1 MATYQPPTE
10 NLPIFDPTVFA
21 VSLAPL
27 TQADADLLYLK
38 FPTAQGTENLL
49 AINVD
54 GQAIFNSIA
63 SFPFALPTSTATV
76 PAFTDSS
83 TKIPTTAWVQ
93 GAITGAVPASIL
105 ATNNTFTGT
114 NAFNNIAPITS
125 TATQPASTDSST
137 KIPTTAWVQTA
148 VSSGSI
154 LATNNIFT
162 GTNTFNNDLV
172 VKDQIT
178 INDPT
183 LVSTTSFSQ
192 QPNSFSIELVGTNPT
207 FNIGVN
213 ASTIQS
219 YNTLNNIME
228 FPPITT
234 FINVAPPTSTATQ
247 PLANDSSTKIPTTAW
262 VQTAIA
268 GATPTIPNIE
278 QVLIAGSNANNQSLT
293 GLASLSVNSVG
304 GVGGIKVIDGSAIST
319 ITQSSAD
326 LVIGSCLGST
336 TAIASSTISFYTTDA
351 ISNDVEQIVIAN
363 ALTSINPPVS
373 FTNITQGS
381 LTSSA
386 VQPASTDSSTKIPT
400 TAWVQSAIAVGS
412 AGTLADVLLA
422 GDDANKKDIVNLNGL
437 NIVTTSG
444 GAPNISLTTGIF
456 NSCNNGATYTANVIT
471 PPNTTIGDKKMR
483 QYFARLYFDPLR
495 ASSTNA
501 TLYQSVQVRTTL
513 TLGLDNNAEVN
524 GTANGMTN
532 WYSTATYGFNWNYMW
547 NFNVAFVDNTS
558 NSQGMTVLDGTSG
571 SNNSGS
577 WSGIDPTI
585 YVEKIGS
592 GPNINYLAFYWVN
605 KKGSA
610 GGSNAFWDIS
620 ACFTLELLNIGQS
633 LDATSSAWIA
643 PYLSQVPE

>member
-125 TATQPASTDSST
+125 TAT
-137 KIPTTAWVQTA
+137 
-148 VSSGSI
+148 
-154 LATNNIFT
+154 
-162 GTNTFNNDLV
+162 
-172 VKDQIT
+172 
-178 INDPT
+178 
-183 LVSTTSFSQ
+183 
-192 QPNSFSIELVGTNPT
+192 
-207 FNIGVN
+207 
-213 ASTIQS
+213 
-219 YNTLNNIME
+219 
-228 FPPITT
+228 
-234 FINVAPPTSTATQ
+234 
-247 PLANDSSTKIPTTAW
+247 
-262 VQTAIA
+262 
-268 GATPTIPNIE
+268 
-278 QVLIAGSNANNQSLT
+278 
-293 GLASLSVNSVG
+293 
-304 GVGGIKVIDGSAIST
+304 
-319 ITQSSAD
+319 
-326 LVIGSCLGST
+326 
-336 TAIASSTISFYTTDA
+336 
-351 ISNDVEQIVIAN
+351 
-363 ALTSINPPVS
+363 
-373 FTNITQGS
+373 
-381 LTSSA
+381 
-386 VQPASTDSSTKIPT
+386 QPASTDSSTKIPT